1 MRKSYSALSI
11 RAQLLIMLAIPFVII
26 MFLLSF
32 IWFIQAKRIITA
44 NAQET
49 LIAEKNYYLSLLNT
63 FVTERSRI
71 VETTA
76 REVERHLDDPQSMY
90 AVASNID
97 KNFHDI
103 LFDIYAGL
111 ENGVYIDSSDWQPPA
126 DFIPTKRPWYTVAI
140 RNNKT
145 SFTDVYM
152 DSVRNIPMITMSTP
166 LIKKGAT
173 VGVLA
178 TNIKI
183 DKLQSLLMEHNTGG
197 ENTVFI
203 VDQMGHFVVH
213 PEYSFN
219 DTVDSIADK
228 RYKAFLGAMQND
240 SDRLLRINV
249 GKDYYLSIP
258 HYDTMTGW
266 MFCIAVSEKSIFT
279 DIYTIRLKAF
289 LFGTVVFLICAIA
302 VFLSL
307 SYVTSMFRQINNA
320 LKNIAEGE
328 GDLTVNLSVR
338 TSKEFSAMSSYFNRT
353 MEKIRSS
360 ISMVKE
366 NTANMEQV
374 GSELAGNVT
383 QTASAI
389 HQINANIESV
399 KQQSLTQRT
408 SVTETAITVEEIV
421 KTIKQLNNS
430 IETQTDS
437 VAQSSASVEQMVAN
451 IASITQMLKKTSDSI
466 KELVTAT
473 NAGKETI
480 VTSNNITQKL
490 AEESGSL
497 MEASG
502 VIQHI
507 ASQTNLLAMNAAIEA
522 AHAGEAGKGFAVV
535 ADEIRKLAEE
545 SSVQGKTITATL
557 KMLSGEIETLSASSK
572 TVEGKFNAIFSLA
585 EQVKDMSNRLTEAMH
600 EQENGSNGVLTAIKN
615 INTVTM
621 EVQAGSEEML
631 KGGENVTNEMH
642 KLDNLTHIIT
652 DSMNEMASGAL
663 QINKAVHEVDEISQ
677 KNKRSIITLAQE
689 VSKFK
694 V

>member
-1 MRKSYSALSI
+1 MKNSYSSLPI
-11 RAQLLIMLAIPFVII
+11 RTQLLIMLTIPFAVI
-26 MFLLSF
+26 MFLLSL
-32 IWFIQAKRIITA
+32 IWFVQAKRIITV
-44 NAQET
+44 NAQEM

-63 FVTERSRI
+63 FETERARI

-76 REVERHLDDPQSMY
+76 REVERHLDDPQAMY
-90 AVASNID
+90 DVASNID

-126 DFIPTKRPWYTVAI
+126 DFIPKKRPWYTVAI

-197 ENTVFI
+197 KNTVFI
-203 VDQMGHFVVH
+203 VDQTGHFVVH

-249 GKDYYLSIP
+249 GEDYYLSIP

-302 VFLSL
+302 VFISL
-307 SYVTSMFRQINNA
+307 SYVASMFRQINKA
-320 LKNIAEGE
+320 LENISEGE
-328 GDLTVNLSVR
+328 GDLTVSLSVH

-353 MEKIRSS
+353 IEKIRTS
-360 ISMVKE
+360 ISTVKA
-366 NTANMEQV
+366 NTDSMRQV

-389 HQINANIESV
+389 HEINANIVGV
-399 KQQSLTQRT
+399 KQQSLTQSA
-408 SVTETAITVEEIV
+408 SVTETATTVEEIV
-421 KTIKQLNNS
+421 KTIKQLNGS
-430 IETQTDS
+430 IEAQTGS
-437 VAQSSASVEQMVAN
+437 VAQSTASIEQMVAN
-451 IASITQMLKKTSDSI
+451 IASITQILNKTSDSI
-466 KELVTAT
+466 KDLVTAT
-473 NAGKETI
+473 NTGKETI
-480 VTSNNITQKL
+480 VTSNGVTQKL

-497 MEASG
+497 MEASS

-557 KMLSGEIETLSASSK
+557 KMLSGEIETLSDSSK
-572 TVEGKFNAIFSLA
+572 TVEGKFNAIFNLA
-585 EQVKDMSNRLTEAMH
+585 DQVKDMSNRLTEAMR
-600 EQENGSNGVLTAIKN
+600 EQEKGSKEVLTAIKN
-615 INTVTM
+615 INMVTM

-631 KGGENVTNEMH
+631 KGGESVTREMH

-652 DSMNEMASGAL
+652 DSMNEMASGAE
-663 QINKAVHEVDEISQ
+663 QINRAVHEVDEISQ
-677 KNKRSIITLAQE
+677 KNKKSIEMLAEE

>member
-166 LIKKGAT
+166 LMEKGSTA
-173 VGVLA
+173 GVLA

-183 DKLQSLLMEHNTGG
+183 DKLQSMLMEHNTGG
-197 ENTVFI
+197 KNTVFI
-203 VDQMGHFVVH
+203 VDQTGHFVVH

-219 DTVDSIADK
+219 DTVDSITDK

-240 SDRLLRINV
+240 TDKLLRINV

-266 MFCIAVSEKSIFT
+266 IFCIAVSEKSIFT

-289 LFGTVVFLICAIA
+289 LFGTGIFLICAIV
-302 VFLSL
+302 VFISL
-307 SYVTSMFRQINNA
+307 SHVTSMFRQINDA

-353 MEKIRSS
+353 MEKIRTS
-360 ISMVKE
+360 ISTVKT
-366 NTANMEQV
+366 NTDNMGQI

-389 HQINANIESV
+389 HEINASIVGV
-399 KQQSLTQRT
+399 KQQSVTQSA
-408 SVTETAITVEEIV
+408 SVTETAATVEEIV
-421 KTIKQLNNS
+421 KTIKQLNDS
-430 IETQTDS
+430 IEAQAGS

-451 IASITQMLKKTSDSI
+451 IASITQMLNKTSDSI

-480 VTSNNITQKL
+480 VTSNGVTQKL

-572 TVEGKFNAIFSLA
+572 TVEGKFNAIFTLA
-585 EQVKDMSNRLTEAMH
+585 EQVKDMSNRLTEAMR
-600 EQENGSNGVLTAIKN
+600 EQENGSNEVLTAIKN
-615 INTVTM
+615 INMVTM

-631 KGGENVTNEMH
+631 KGGESVTREMS

-652 DSMNEMASGAL
+652 DSMNEMASSTE
-663 QINKAVHEVDEISQ
+663 QINNAVHEVNEISQ
-677 KNKRSIITLAQE
+677 KNKKSIEELAIE